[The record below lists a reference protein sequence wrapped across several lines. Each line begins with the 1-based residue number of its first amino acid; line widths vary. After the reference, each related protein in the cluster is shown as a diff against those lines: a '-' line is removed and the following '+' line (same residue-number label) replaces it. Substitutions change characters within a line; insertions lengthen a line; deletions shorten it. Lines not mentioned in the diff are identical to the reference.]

1 MTKQR
6 KDAMASRRS
15 GVPPITQFKSIEDVL
30 DFAISREIEAH
41 KFYLKLVEWVER
53 PEVARAFEGMAT
65 DELQHRIRLEA
76 VKSGE
81 VCINREE
88 VGNLGIAD
96 AMPPVEPKVDMT
108 YIQALK
114 VAMQREKNS
123 YRIYMKLASIAI
135 KPEFRD
141 LFLKLAQEEAGHKLR
156 IEIEYDWMTS

>member
-1 MTKQR
+1 MAQQP
-6 KDAMASRRS
+6 KDSAGTCRG
-15 GVPPITQFKSIEDVL
+15 GVPVIKQFKSVSEVL

-41 KFYLKLVEWVER
+41 KFYVRLIEWVQR
-53 PEVARAFEGMAT
+53 PEVAKAFENMAT

-81 VCINREE
+81 VCINKEE

-96 AMPPVEPKVDMT
+96 AMPPVEPEVDMS
-108 YIQALK
+108 YVQALR

-123 YRIYMKLASIAI
+123 YRIYTNLATIAT

-141 LFLKLAQEEAGHKLR
+141 MFLKLAQEEAGHKLR
-156 IEIEYDWMTS
+156 VEIEYDWVMS